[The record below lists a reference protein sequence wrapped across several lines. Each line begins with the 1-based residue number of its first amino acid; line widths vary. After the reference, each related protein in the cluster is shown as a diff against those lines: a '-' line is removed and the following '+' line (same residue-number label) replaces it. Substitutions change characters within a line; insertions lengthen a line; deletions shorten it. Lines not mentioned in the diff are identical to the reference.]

1 LNRALGSEPECG
13 EDDSFKRLASFSDLG
28 ESLSRKGA
36 EDAIGGESALEQLRT
51 DY

>member
-1 LNRALGSEPECG
+1 VRKTIL
-13 EDDSFKRLASFSDLG
+13 FKRIGPLSVCE

-36 EDAIGGESALEQLRT
+36 EDAITDEIHRERERSLEQLRT